1 MIKVDRDELLDQLAT
16 LVEEFH
22 ARARALYGSPALE
35 QYSPSAIARDYAAA
49 LVLGGGELAEH
60 AAREVAMA
68 LVGERAFDDEAFW
81 RTPLGR
87 VIAWYIGF
95 PRERVQT
102 SLVGTLLG
110 TSRQY
115 GYRAVADL
123 DKELRDGSVTVPS
136 EGVRRLLRVR
146 QRALAVT

>member
-1 MIKVDRDELLDQLAT
+1 MIKVDHDELLDQLAT

-22 ARARALYGSPALE
+22 ARARALYGASALE
-35 QYSPSAIARDYAAA
+35 QFSPSTIAFAYAQA
-49 LVLGGGELAEH
+49 LWLGGKLAEYT
-60 AAREVAMA
+60 AREVAMA
-68 LVGERAFDDEAFW
+68 LVGERAFDDEA
-81 RTPLGR
+81 LGR
-87 VIAWYIGF
+87 IIAWHIGF

-115 GYRAVADL
+115 GYRAVAGL

-136 EGVRRLLRVR
+136 DEVRRLLRVR
-146 QRALAVT
+146 QRSLVVI

>member
-1 MIKVDRDELLDQLAT
+1 
-16 LVEEFH
+16 
-22 ARARALYGSPALE
+22 
-35 QYSPSAIARDYAAA
+35 
-49 LVLGGGELAEH
+49 
-60 AAREVAMA
+60 MA

-87 VIAWYIGF
+87 VIAWHVGF

-115 GYRAVADL
+115 GYRAVVDL

-136 EGVRRLLRVR
+136 EGVRRLLWVR
-146 QRALAVT
+146 QRALTIVVLTCTTDRPGSPPEGGRACVVPVCE

>member
-1 MIKVDRDELLDQLAT
+1 MIKVDYSELLDQLAA

-22 ARARALYGSPALE
+22 ARARVLYGAPALAAF
-35 QYSPSAIARDYAAA
+35 SPGAIARDYGVQLWCGGNAAERA
-49 LVLGGGELAEH
+49 S
-60 AAREVAMA
+60 REVAMA

-87 VIAWYIGF
+87 VIAWHVGF

-115 GYRAVADL
+115 GYRAVVDL

-136 EGVRRLLRVR
+136 EGVRQLLRVR
-146 QRALAVT
+146 QRSISVT

>member
-1 MIKVDRDELLDQLAT
+1 
-16 LVEEFH
+16 
-22 ARARALYGSPALE
+22 
-35 QYSPSAIARDYAAA
+35 
-49 LVLGGGELAEH
+49 
-60 AAREVAMA
+60 VAMA

-87 VIAWYIGF
+87 IIAWHIGF

-115 GYRAVADL
+115 GYRAVAGL

-136 EGVRRLLRVR
+136 DEVRRLLRVR
-146 QRALAVT
+146 QRSLVVI

>member
-1 MIKVDRDELLDQLAT
+1 MIKVDHDELLDQLAT

-22 ARARALYGSPALE
+22 ARARALYGASALE
-35 QYSPSAIARDYAAA
+35 QFSPSTIAFAYAQA
-49 LVLGGGELAEH
+49 LWLGGKLAEYT
-60 AAREVAMA
+60 AREVAMA

-87 VIAWYIGF
+87 IIAWHIGF

-115 GYRAVADL
+115 GYRAVAGL

-136 EGVRRLLRVR
+136 DEVRRLLRVR
-146 QRALAVT
+146 QRSLVVI